1 MDIRWPRRMLA
12 KPAVT
17 PPISSHGSRPGS
29 RSQAL
34 CCSTTASTALA
45 ALAARLTEAG
55 YALVTPEL
63 DQSYRLTRASITP
76 LVRGAAR
83 LTPGQAT
90 RPDWHNDRAAFLV
103 ALNERLQ
110 SLANDPERTRLLS
123 ELNGVL
129 EGYASVGKSSSSYG
143 KSAETAP
150 PYAAQPKSS
159 VEHPTELQRDRRQRA
174 SAKAERSAL
183 ADREIDS
190 KSGLK
195 KPTQYI
201 DFT

>member
-1 MDIRWPRRMLA
+1 MLA
-12 KPAVT
+12 KPAAT

-29 RSQAL
+29 QSQAL
-34 CCSTTASTALA
+34 CCSTTASAALAALA

-63 DQSYRLTRASITP
+63 DQSYRLTRASH
-76 LVRGAAR
+76 GAAR

-90 RPDWHNDRAAFLV
+90 RPDWHNDRSAFLV

-129 EGYASVGKSSSSYG
+129 EGYASESRR
-143 KSAETAP
+143 
-150 PYAAQPKSS
+150 
-159 VEHPTELQRDRRQRA
+159 HPTENPRKQRH
-174 SAKAERSAL
+174 L
-183 ADREIDS
+183 MPPN
-190 KSGLK
+190 LNH
-195 KPTQYI
+195 P
-201 DFT
+201 